1 LGRRRAGIAPAA
13 AGRYPKQK
21 QSGPDPRADPPEETD
36 MDRRQL
42 LLLAAAAPFGRAL
55 AASGYPS
62 QTIRLVAPYAPGGTV
77 DILSRQLAEPLR
89 AGLGQS
95 VIVENRGGAG
105 GTLGADAV
113 AKARPDGYT
122 ILFGAVHHAIAQS
135 VYPKLGYDIR
145 EMSPVGFLG
154 RVNHAL
160 IVNKDLPAGNV
171 AELVRLLK
179 ADPEKYSYA
188 TPGAGTMQH
197 LMAEYFKSVTGTRM
211 MHVPY
216 RGSAP
221 AIVDIIAG
229 NVHMM
234 FETMPSAIQHIRA
247 GSVRVIA
254 VTSKD
259 RSASLPDVPTA
270 AESGAENYDAT
281 SWYGIYAPPGT
292 PADTVA
298 SLNRAINGAFA
309 DAPFARRWVELG
321 ADAGGGTPAELAQLT
336 RAEVARWAQVARN
349 ANIKVG

>member
-1 LGRRRAGIAPAA
+1 
-13 AGRYPKQK
+13 
-21 QSGPDPRADPPEETD
+21 

-77 DILSRQLAEPLR
+77 DILSRQLAEPMR

-135 VYPKLGYDIR
+135 VYPRLGYDIR
-145 EMSPVGFLG
+145 DMTAVGFLG

-160 IVNKDLPAGNV
+160 IVNKDLPASNV
-171 AELVRLLK
+171 AELVALLK
-179 ADPEKYSYA
+179 ANPEKYSYA

-197 LMAEYFKSVTGTRM
+197 LMAEYFKSVTGTQM
-211 MHVPY
+211 MQVPY

-247 GSVRVIA
+247 GSVRAIA
-254 VTSKD
+254 VTSSQ
-259 RSASLPDVPTA
+259 RSPSLPDVPTI
-270 AESGAENYDAT
+270 AESGARNYDAT
-281 SWYGIYAPPGT
+281 SWYGIYAPPKT
-292 PADTVA
+292 PEAMVA
-298 SLNRAINGAFA
+298 ALNKAINEAFSNPA
-309 DAPFARRWVELG
+309 FVTRWVELG
-321 ADAGGGTPAELAQLT
+321 ADAGGGSPAELAQLT
-336 RAEVARWAQVARN
+336 RTEVERWAQVASA

>member
-1 LGRRRAGIAPAA
+1 
-13 AGRYPKQK
+13 
-21 QSGPDPRADPPEETD
+21 

-77 DILSRQLAEPLR
+77 DILSRQLAEPMR

-135 VYPKLGYDIR
+135 VYPRLGYDIR
-145 EMSPVGFLG
+145 DMTAVGFLG

-160 IVNKDLPAGNV
+160 IVNKDLPASNV
-171 AELVRLLK
+171 AELVALLK
-179 ADPEKYSYA
+179 ANPEKYSYA

-197 LMAEYFKSVTGTRM
+197 LMAEYFKSVTGTQM

-247 GSVRVIA
+247 GSVRAIA
-254 VTSKD
+254 VTSSQ
-259 RSASLPDVPTA
+259 RSPSLPDVPTI
-270 AESGAENYDAT
+270 AESGARNYDAT
-281 SWYGIYAPPGT
+281 SWYGIYAPPKT
-292 PADTVA
+292 PEAMVA
-298 SLNRAINGAFA
+298 ALNKAINEAFSNPA
-309 DAPFARRWVELG
+309 FVARWVELG
-321 ADAGGGTPAELAQLT
+321 ADAGGGAPAERGQLT
-336 RAEVARWAQVARN
+336 RAEVERWSQVARS

>member
-1 LGRRRAGIAPAA
+1 
-13 AGRYPKQK
+13 
-21 QSGPDPRADPPEETD
+21 

-42 LLLAAAAPFGRAL
+42 LLLAAIAPFGRAF
-55 AASGYPS
+55 AAGEYPAQS
-62 QTIRLVAPYAPGGTV
+62 IRLIAPYAPGGTV
-77 DILSRQLAEPLR
+77 DILSRQLAEPMR
-89 AGLGQS
+89 STLGQS

-113 AKARPDGYT
+113 AKAKPDGYT
-122 ILFGAVHHAIAQS
+122 VLFGAVHHAIAQS

-145 EMSPVGFLG
+145 EMSAVGFLG

-160 IVNKDLPAGNV
+160 IVNKDLPANNV
-171 AELVRLLK
+171 AELVKLLK
-179 ADPEKYSYA
+179 ANPEKYSYA

-197 LMAEYFKSVTGTRM
+197 LMAEYFMSVTKTQM

-216 RGSAP
+216 RGSSP

-247 GSVRVIA
+247 GSVRAIA
-254 VTSKD
+254 VTSKQ
-259 RSASLPDVPTA
+259 RSPRLPDVPTV

-281 SWYGIYAPPGT
+281 SWYGLYAPPKT
-292 PADTVA
+292 PRDSVNA
-298 SLNRAINGAFA
+298 LNKAINEAFL
-309 DAPFARRWVELG
+309 DPQFAKRWIELG
-321 ADAGGGTPAELAQLT
+321 ADVGGGTPAELEKIT
-336 RAEVARWAQVARN
+336 RSEVDRWAAIAKT